1 MAEAVSTVMFL
12 ALLAGLGYIVW
23 RVVRR
28 RRGEDEPEGHPRVG
42 VVTAACLAFVVIGT
56 VTDPTQETTSEPT
69 GHQRDRRAAEE
80 RERQEQDG
88 QAARQ
93 QADREPAEAERRR
106 RVEQGEIGLVTRVV
120 DGDTVEI
127 EGVGRVRLIGVD
139 TPERG
144 EECFDEATP
153 YLRGRVGGQTVRYRH
168 QSEREDRY
176 DRQLLDLF
184 RGGELVNLDIAQAGW
199 GEELTIQPN
208 DRYATRIA
216 AAEQDAR
223 AVPRGRWAGCLEE
236 PEPEPEPPREPS
248 PPADDEDDDSG
259 GGADRAARCRL
270 APALRSASPIFR
282 SLPATRVTV
291 TATASPARAR
301 RSSRSCSGA
310 WSQPAVAGGKVETP
324 RRLATGPLPPPRG
337 GCPVHRL

>member
-1 MAEAVSTVMFL
+1 MGEAVSTVMFF

-28 RRGEDEPEGHPRVG
+28 RRGKDEPEGHPRVG

-56 VTDPTQETTSEPT
+56 ITDPAQETTREPT
-69 GHQRDRRAAEE
+69 GQQRDRRAAEE
-80 RERQEQDG
+80 RERQEDG

-93 QADREPAEAERRR
+93 RADRQSAEAERRR
-106 RVEQGEIGLVTRVV
+106 RVEQGETGLVTRVV

-144 EECFDEATP
+144 EECFDEATA
-153 YLRGRVGGQTVRYRH
+153 YLRGRVGGQTVRYRY

-208 DRYATRIA
+208 DRYAIRIA
-216 AAEQDAR
+216 ATEQDAR
-223 AVPRGRWAGCLEE
+223 AVPRGRWAGCFDE
-236 PEPEPEPPREPS
+236 PEPEPRREPS

-259 GGADRAARCRL
+259 GGGGSGGGVPSGTCSEIGITDFPVPPGDSRDRDGDGIACE
-270 APALRSASPIFR
+270 S
-282 SLPATRVTV
+282 
-291 TATASPARAR
+291 
-301 RSSRSCSGA
+301 
-310 WSQPAVAGGKVETP
+310 
-324 RRLATGPLPPPRG
+324 
-337 GCPVHRL
+337 